1 MGAVAVGPWDIP
13 PELAQLASGRNPAE
27 RPVDRDWPV
36 EARSGRPGRKPKPR
50 AEIADKMLA
59 DLTSGQR
66 TAEELEGNTL
76 DALKTEYGGSR
87 NTADVARKHALA
99 RFSEI
104 QKTQF

>member
-1 MGAVAVGPWDIP
+1 
-13 PELAQLASGRNPAE
+13 
-27 RPVDRDWPV
+27 
-36 EARSGRPGRKPKPR
+36 
-50 AEIADKMLA
+50 MLA